1 MKKNTDLL
9 IKFHTSVFFSS
20 TVCLISSRPEQLA
33 FHFSEWYVSSFAY
46 VASAQF
52 GTTTLKHL
60 LSGLPR
66 NFLSQHKLF
75 SSLNRYHWGY
85 KPAHSQPTQ
94 KHCAI
99 WERNKVMCK
108 YFIGCS
114 ETGFSFR
121 ICLLPISWGPVQV
134 GCQKNEK
141 KERRKGER
149 MEDGRNQ
156 KDKDSPSW
164 ASPLKKT
171 RCHSPKQFPFAHN
184 VCDSEYIEP
193 EAAVFNTFPWGKR
206 SH

>member
-114 ETGFSFR
+114 ETGFSFSTL
-121 ICLLPISWGPVQV
+121 INHG
-134 GCQKNEK
+134 KD
-141 KERRKGER
+141 KERET
-149 MEDGRNQ
+149 EI
-156 KDKDSPSW
+156 
-164 ASPLKKT
+164 
-171 RCHSPKQFPFAHN
+171 
-184 VCDSEYIEP
+184 EYICMWMCRG
-193 EAAVFNTFPWGKR
+193 VFTCIMSVLVNKR
-206 SH
+206 FWVIGTAIGFKSGILSQMVMEMILKRLNITIK